1 MLFIF
6 LVVIGF
12 VFLVLGPIVIP
23 RIMSLNGRE
32 IQHEGFIWYSFGP
45 GLLIM
50 IVAFYIQSQQTV
62 KVSYGCGVV
71 QHYKLNINSK
81 NKFERIVIK
90 FEDSSY
96 YRHLRF
102 EDHLLRKESGDY
114 VCFEFYDKF
123 KNSSLKE
130 SLILKWIEP
139 TEIQTITRSNQIK

>member
-1 MLFIF
+1 MLFIC

-23 RIMSLNGRE
+23 RIMSLNGRD
-32 IQHEGFIWYSFGP
+32 IQDEAFIWYSFGP
-45 GLLIM
+45 GLIIM

-62 KVSYGCGVV
+62 KVSYGCGIV
-71 QHYKLNINSK
+71 QNYKLNINSK
-81 NKFERIVIK
+81 NKFERVIIK

-114 VCFEFYDKF
+114 VCFEFHDKF

-130 SLILKWIEP
+130 SVVLKWIEP
-139 TEIQTITRSNQIK
+139 TEMQNIKRINQIK

>member
-1 MLFIF
+1 MLFKF
-6 LVVIGF
+6 LIVIGF

-23 RIMSLNGRE
+23 RMMSLNGGE

-45 GLLIM
+45 GLLIL

-71 QHYKLNINSK
+71 QEYKLNINSK
-81 NKFERIVIK
+81 NKFERVTIQ

-102 EDHLLRKESGDY
+102 EDQLLRKASGDY

-130 SLILKWIEP
+130 SVILKWIEP
-139 TEIQTITRSNQIK
+139 AEMQNIKSINQIK